1 MITYLRSIRQSYLS
15 AAPPPRR
22 RHVLH
27 GTTQQTSAAEQIY
40 LTNEQRDQID
50 AEAKGVLRDLHA
62 AVFNLKQA
70 EQIRQSAD
78 EAILKKRRHRNGFG
92 VLGQWANGGGATA
105 VAPEEQADDARATT
119 IKAFR
124 EGVVW
129 YLEWRLQECGGVQTS
144 MMQIRINRELE
155 KNKSVLYKS
164 GGLAAVPA
172 WDDNDDKTQ
181 RMSKKAKTGGQNGL
195 GVDEYNEFND
205 GQALNDDQVQIFA
218 QENKDM
224 LKLYEDKL
232 GKVRYV
238 QEDWWLKTTTDEL
251 AGRWKGL

>member
-1 MITYLRSIRQSYLS
+1 M
-15 AAPPPRR
+15 
-22 RHVLH
+22 
-27 GTTQQTSAAEQIY
+27 SAAEQTY

-78 EAILKKRRHRNGFG
+78 EAIIKKRRHRNGFG
-92 VLGQWANGGGATA
+92 VLGQWANGGGATVA
-105 VAPEEQADDARATT
+105 APEEQADDARATT

-164 GGLAAVPA
+164 GGPSAVPV
-172 WDDNDDKTQ
+172 WDENDDKAQ
-181 RMSKKAKTGGQNGL
+181 RMSKKAKTAGQNSL
-195 GVDEYNEFND
+195 GVDEYNGLGD
-205 GQALNDDQVQIFA
+205 GQALDDDQMQIFA

-238 QEDWWLKTTTDEL
+238 HVTVAAESTANEL
-251 AGRWKGL
+251 AERWKNH